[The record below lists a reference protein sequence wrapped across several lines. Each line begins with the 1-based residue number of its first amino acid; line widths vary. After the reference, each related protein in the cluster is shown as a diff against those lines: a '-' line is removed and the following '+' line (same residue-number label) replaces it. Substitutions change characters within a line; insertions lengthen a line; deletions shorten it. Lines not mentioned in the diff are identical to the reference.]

1 LFECNINFKNSMAI
15 RNIDRQTS
23 HRQTNWNSALPAVLI
38 FCLVFFPCAARA
50 AKKQATE
57 YELKMAFL
65 FNFLKY
71 VEWEKEKGA
80 EKTEPDAAEP
90 DAEKEPEPIR
100 IGVVG
105 KDPFEKAWEIV
116 RDKKVNDRKISYRIF
131 DLAAG
136 EEEQQKQM
144 REEIRSCQVLF
155 VPKSEGKNLDRILEL
170 VKDCP
175 VLTVGETGDFLQKG
189 GILTFILEENKI
201 RFEINLDTAKAARIQ
216 FKTSVLKLAKTIVQK
231 KEKSG
236 K

>member
-1 LFECNINFKNSMAI
+1 MSECNIDFKNSMAI
-15 RNIDRQTS
+15 RNKDRQTS
-23 HRQTNWNSALPAVLI
+23 LRQQNGSTVLAAVLI

-80 EKTEPDAAEP
+80 EQTEPDAEKP

-116 RDKKVNDRKISYRIF
+116 QDKKVNDRKIRYQIF

-144 REEIRSCQVLF
+144 REEIRSCQVIF

-170 VKDCP
+170 VKDRP

-189 GILTFILEENKI
+189 GILNFVLEENKI

-231 KEKSG
+231 KKQSG

>member
-1 LFECNINFKNSMAI
+1 MAI
-15 RNIDRQTS
+15 RNTYTSAFLRQRNGT
-23 HRQTNWNSALPAVLI
+23 PAFAVVLI
-38 FCLVFFPCAARA
+38 FCLVCFPCAVRA

-80 EKTEPDAAEP
+80 EQTEPDAEKP

-105 KDPFEKAWEIV
+105 KDPFEKAWEII

-136 EEEQQKQM
+136 EEEQQKQT
-144 REEIRSCQVLF
+144 REEIRSCQVIF

-170 VKDCP
+170 VKDRP

-189 GILTFILEENKI
+189 GILNFVLEENKI